1 MTRIELTAPG
11 GLENL
16 RVRESGAHLAVGPH
30 DVLVRV
36 RASSLN
42 YHDLGVA
49 LTPRTSEV
57 PLVPLSDGAGTVEA
71 VGAQV
76 TSFAVGD
83 NVLSTFFPTWLD
95 GPATIGDF
103 ATTPGDGVD
112 GFATE
117 HVVAHEHAFT
127 RTPQGWSHQEAATLT
142 TAGVSAWRALFVNG
156 NLQPGETVL
165 VLGTGGVSIYALQL
179 AHAVGARVIVT
190 SSSDEKLR
198 RARELGAWHTI
209 NYATTPAWSAEVLKL
224 TEGRGVDHVI
234 EVGGLG
240 TMEQSIRSVRVG
252 GHIALIGVL
261 TGLSDG
267 VNIYGALKKQARIQG
282 LLVGSR
288 RNQIDLVHAVEALG
302 IRPVIDSTFPLDQ
315 LAEAFAHQKAGK
327 HFGKIAIDI

>member
-16 RVRESGAHLAVGPH
+16 HFRDSGDRAAVGAHE
-30 DVLVRV
+30 VLVRV
-36 RASSLN
+36 HASSLN

-49 LTPRTSEV
+49 LTPRSSET
-57 PLVPLSDGAGTVEA
+57 PLIPLSDGAGIVEA
-71 VGAQV
+71 VGAGV
-76 TSFAVGD
+76 TSFGVGD
-83 NVLSTFFPTWLD
+83 RVVSTFFPTWLD

-103 ATTPGDGVD
+103 ATTPGDGVN
-112 GFATE
+112 GFATDY
-117 HVVAHEHAFT
+117 VVAHEHAFT
-127 RTPQGWSHQEAATLT
+127 RAPHGWSHIEAATLT
-142 TAGVSAWRALFVNG
+142 TAGVSAWRALFAHG

-165 VLGTGGVSIYALQL
+165 VLGTGGVSVYALQL

-209 NYATTPAWSAEVLKL
+209 NYSNTPAWSTEVLEI

-240 TMEQSIRSVRVG
+240 TMEQSINAVRIG
-252 GHIALIGVL
+252 GHISLIGVL
-261 TGLSDG
+261 TGMAGG

-302 IRPVIDSTFPLDQ
+302 IRPVIDSTFPLNQ

-327 HFGKIAIDI
+327 HFGKIAIDV